1 MACLTDKNPLRS
13 LKLSL
18 KKQIQLDLREMLLLK
33 NDPLSSWS
41 DSAKPVAFCNYLH
54 RTSFMK
60 DTLEYS
66 AELNSIIMCEEAL
79 LPDGLV
85 KQVSMSLVNRL
96 QTFSKTF
103 SQVLECRHNRC
114 VSKSKTQMRQG
125 CGVCLQAEKLEVS

>member
-18 KKQIQLDLREMLLLK
+18 KTQIQLDLREMLLLK
-33 NDPLSSWS
+33 NDLLSSWS

-60 DTLEYS
+60 DT
-66 AELNSIIMCEEAL
+66 AELNSTITCEEAL